1 MKAEELK
8 NWFEKESI
16 KQGKEGPYS
25 SDDLI
30 AFMKTEQLIIDV
42 PKAQDPYQYEPVHNV
57 ID

>member
-8 NWFEKESI
+8 NWFEKEST
-16 KQGKEGPYS
+16 KQGKERPYS

-42 PKAQDPYQYEPVHNV
+42 PKSQDPYQYEPVHNV